1 MLYQNYFTR
10 ARHEALKNAILDIA
24 QCPWIVTY
32 DDVPEIRDIYRDV
45 PCRAFRLNYSLA
57 NNGTGQKVMLFSST
71 RQIPTEAELVQMQ
84 VDRNLGFFKL
94 KYRNRMIPD

>member
-1 MLYQNYFTR
+1 MYQNYFTR

-57 NNGTGQKVMLFSST
+57 NNGTGREVMFFSNAL
-71 RQIPTEAELVQMQ
+71 QIPTEEDLAPIRM
-84 VDRNLGFFKL
+84 DRNFGFGG
-94 KYRNRMIPD
+94 RTP